1 METLHPTLHP
11 LPRSTVVLARLLEHL
26 EASRQPVDAHQ
37 YRHVAR
43 RLAEA
48 LADPRVDASLL
59 LQACRPAAEL
69 YENLHYAQAGLCRA
83 PLEAAMRAEA
93 AARAAIAAA
102 RRKPAA
108 TPPGASSAP

>member
-1 METLHPTLHP
+1 MNA
-11 LPRSTVVLARLLEHL
+11 LPRSTVVLAQLLERL
-26 EASRQPVDAHQ
+26 ESSRQPVDAHQ
-37 YRHVAR
+37 YRHVAS

-48 LADPRVDASLL
+48 LADAQVDAGLL

-69 YENLHYAQAGLCRA
+69 YENLHYATAGLCRS

-93 AARAAIAAA
+93 AARAAIDAA

-108 TPPGASSAP
+108 TPPDAALGT